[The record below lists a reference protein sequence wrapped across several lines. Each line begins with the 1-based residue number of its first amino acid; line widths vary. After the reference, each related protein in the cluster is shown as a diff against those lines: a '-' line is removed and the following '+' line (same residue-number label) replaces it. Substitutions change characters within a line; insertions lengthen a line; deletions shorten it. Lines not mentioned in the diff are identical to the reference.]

1 MKKTAFFVLICF
13 SFTVMMAYAQNRGI
27 KRIRKISDL
36 SHQSNKLG
44 AYHALVIGIDDY
56 QDTKIP
62 DLSSA
67 RKDAEAV
74 AALLRKR
81 YGFQTETLLDRQASK
96 KAIFNAL
103 RSLATSTEE
112 NDSVL
117 IYFAGHG
124 DIDKI
129 YNDGWWIPADAK
141 GGEPLTYLDNTQVQK
156 AMRSMNARHVLLI
169 SDSCYSGTLF
179 GQLRAMPRVIDE
191 KYYLNLYNE
200 KSRWGMT
207 SGNREPVLDSGT
219 GGHSIFAYQFLKA
232 LRKNEKPFAT
242 TQEIYTRIA
251 PIVGNNAE
259 HTPLC
264 RPIRNTGD
272 QGGEFVFILAD
283 SSGAVVVTPEPEL
296 EKRLYST
303 LTVRPNVGGATV
315 YLDRKKMGKGAMT
328 ISKIKPGIHRVKVTK
343 EGYKPYET
351 EISLKSGEAAELT
364 AYLDS
369 ISESVAELLKSEPII
384 MATAITKIKEYLKIT
399 SEPVTEP
406 FITTDFSNDL
416 GMKFVYIKPG
426 KFMRGG
432 HKVTLTK
439 GFYMQTTEV
448 TQGQWKAVMGSNPSY
463 FKKCGDNCPVENV
476 SWNDAQNLIKKL
488 NQKEG
493 RTYRMPTEAEW
504 EYAARSGGKAEE
516 YSGFSD
522 DALLYQYVNFC
533 DKNCEYSRKDKEQD
547 DGYQYTAPVGS
558 YKPNGLGIYDM
569 SGNVWEWCQ
578 DWYGE
583 YPSSDVTDPMGLS
596 EGSIR
601 VLRGGSWSKVA
612 WNCRVAYRGIDNPA
626 NHYGSY
632 GIRLVL
638 LPGQQEG
645 R

>member
-1 MKKTAFFVLICF
+1 MKKTAFFVFVCF
-13 SFTVMMAYAQNRGI
+13 SITVMMAYAQNRGI

-56 QDTKIP
+56 EDKKIP

-74 AALLRKR
+74 SALLRKR

-141 GGEPLTYLDNTQVQK
+141 GGDPLTYLDNTQVQK

-251 PIVGNNAE
+251 PIIGNNAE
-259 HTPLC
+259 QVPKC

-283 SSGAVVVTPEPEL
+283 SSGAVVVTPEPES
-296 EKRLYST
+296 EKLWYST
-303 LTVRPNVGGATV
+303 LTVRPNVSGATV
-315 YLDRKKMGKGAMT
+315 YLDRKEMGKGAMT
-328 ISKIKPGIHRVKVTK
+328 IRKIKPGTHRVEVTK
-343 EGYKPYET
+343 EGYKPYKT
-351 EISLKSGEAAELT
+351 EISLKSGKTAELT
-364 AYLDS
+364 AYLES
-369 ISESVAELLKSEPII
+369 IGEPVAEPLL
-384 MATAITKIKEYLKIT
+384 
-399 SEPVTEP
+399 
-406 FITTDFSNDL
+406 TTDFINDL
-416 GMKFVYIKPG
+416 RMKFVYIKPG
-426 KFMRGG
+426 NFVRGFG
-432 HKVTLTK
+432 KSQHKVTLTK
-439 GFYMQTTEV
+439 GFYMQSTEV
-448 TQGQWKAVMGSNPSY
+448 TQGQWKVVMGDNPSF

-476 SWNDAQNLIKKL
+476 SWNDAQNFIKKL
-488 NQKEG
+488 NQKGG
-493 RTYRMPTEAEW
+493 RTYRLPTEAEW
-504 EYAARSGGKAEE
+504 EYAARSGSTTTYSWGNDADCSRMMYENDVGSSEDNCVE
-516 YSGFSD
+516 YIR
-522 DALLYQYVNFC
+522 
-533 DKNCEYSRKDKEQD
+533 RKGLTPDSV
-547 DGYQYTAPVGS
+547 APVKS
-558 YKPNGLGIYDM
+558 YASNAWGLYDM
-569 SGNVWEWCQ
+569 HGNVWEWCK
-578 DWYGE
+578 DWYGS
-583 YPSSDVTDPMGLS
+583 YPVGHVTDSGGPS
-596 EGSIR
+596 TGSNR
-601 VLRGGSWSKVA
+601 VLRGGSWYDIA
-612 WNCRVAYRGIDNPA
+612 RNCRSA
-626 NHYGSY
+626 NRNWSDSGRRYWYAGF
-632 GIRLVL
+632 RLVL
-638 LPGQQEG
+638 LPGQQG
-645 R
+645 DR